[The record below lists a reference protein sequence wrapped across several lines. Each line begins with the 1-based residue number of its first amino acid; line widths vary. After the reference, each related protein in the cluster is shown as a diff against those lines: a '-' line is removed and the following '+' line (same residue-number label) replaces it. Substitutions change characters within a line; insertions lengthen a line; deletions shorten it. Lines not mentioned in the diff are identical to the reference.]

1 MAPWYLVPMVQKKRG
16 CESTPQNMP
25 PPQKIKRIKW
35 LYPASWKLK
44 NGKPWVVWWMLW
56 WANCFLSGEF
66 LGSSKWL
73 QLAVGVQHDRHLHQI
88 IMLRTQWWTPTTR
101 TCPRFRNL
109 ELSEHESASSF
120 LTGLFTVSTLKEVE
134 TCSFESC
141 LLMTE
146 IWHQLTN
153 SFSASFYLQGFVH
166 PRWCKTRSDI
176 WSMEIFWEGEVP
188 KLLLETLVHS
198 WPVIISLKP
207 LHLRSW

>member
-1 MAPWYLVPMVQKKRG
+1 M
-16 CESTPQNMP
+16 
-25 PPQKIKRIKW
+25 
-35 LYPASWKLK
+35 
-44 NGKPWVVWWMLW
+44 
-56 WANCFLSGEF
+56 
-66 LGSSKWL
+66 GSSKWL
-73 QLAVGVQHDRHLHQI
+73 QLAAGVQHDRPLHQI
-88 IMLRTQWWTPTTR
+88 IMLGTQGWTPSTR

-120 LTGLFTVSTLKEVE
+120 LPGLFTVSTLKEVE

-153 SFSASFYLQGFVH
+153 SFSAVFLFTGILCILGGARHEAIFEVWRSFGKVRF
-166 PRWCKTRSDI
+166 
-176 WSMEIFWEGEVP
+176 P

-207 LHLRSW
+207 LHLLSW